1 MGTRIVVH
9 ETSFVAQ
16 AANRRQHSIKLE
28 LCPYVTCGSRFPFS
42 ALEKKI
48 SSRVKAELGNT
59 KENSI
64 SGCIW
69 LYVV

>member
-1 MGTRIVVH
+1 MRRLSLHRLQTDVSTLSSWNCVP
-9 ETSFVAQ
+9 TSHVGA
-16 AANRRQHSIKLE
+16 
-28 LCPYVTCGSRFPFS
+28 VFPFS
-42 ALEKKI
+42 ALEKNI